1 MAEQFIQTPM
11 ALYHFSLL
19 SWARIF
25 WGMAGIV
32 CWRWAGAKKKTRGFG
47 KTNLIPAFVVQS
59 LSADHKSTPFKIERL
74 MPLFP
79 W

>member
-1 MAEQFIQTPM
+1 LPSLGIEFNELTENTHTACMAEQFIQTPM

-47 KTNLIPAFVVQS
+47 KTNL
-59 LSADHKSTPFKIERL
+59 
-74 MPLFP
+74 
-79 W
+79 